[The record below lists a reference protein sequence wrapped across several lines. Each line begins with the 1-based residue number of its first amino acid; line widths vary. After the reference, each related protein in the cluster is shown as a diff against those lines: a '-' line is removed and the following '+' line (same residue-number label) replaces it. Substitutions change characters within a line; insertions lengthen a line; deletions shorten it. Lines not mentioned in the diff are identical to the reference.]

1 MPHGHS
7 KLTILVAGLRC
18 SGITAPR
25 VFDGA
30 INGERF
36 RAYIEHMLAPTLRPD
51 DVVLLDNFEQPQGGR
66 RVEAITAQG
75 ARLVYLPPY
84 SPDLNP
90 IEQVFA
96 KFKAALRRAAE
107 RTRDGLWQAIG
118 RILERY
124 QPQECRNFFKNA
136 GYAI

>member
-1 MPHGHS
+1 
-7 KLTILVAGLRC
+7 
-18 SGITAPR
+18 
-25 VFDGA
+25 
-30 INGERF
+30 
-36 RAYIEHMLAPTLRPD
+36 MLAPTLRWD
-51 DVVLLDNFEQPQGGR
+51 DVVLLDNLSSHKAGGV
-66 RVEAITAQG
+66 VEALP

-90 IEQVFA
+90 IEQAFA

-107 RTRDGLWQAIG
+107 RTRG

-124 QPQECRNFFKNA
+124 QPQECRRSFFNNA